1 MASSAC
7 FRSLALLIAGAVLRI
22 RRVVVLP
29 PFALVIDKKTE
40 AISKNM
46 MGSVPG
52 FSSIRVCYF
61 SMSEH
66 KTILSFAG

>member
-1 MASSAC
+1 MFQIYSSSYRWGC
-7 FRSLALLIAGAVLRI
+7 VTHKKGRI
-22 RRVVVLP
+22 VLP

-46 MGSVPG
+46 VGSVPG